1 MKSSKSKKRS
11 RNQKTISSQTEPVS
25 QSGCS
30 QSPLALAETLP
41 STSQLR
47 STDLAGLSEAF
58 SSLSVDQIESAYEAA
73 GILGTHLEDVSS
85 GIKGP
90 TVNDDGPA
98 HKKSS
103 KARRRQVVVSCGM
116 VSSVIGKRLQPEMK
130 ETNIIQGEGHV
141 DSKNGENAERFL
153 CSVLGEDSELDLDT
167 VRDIFGNKI

>member
-1 MKSSKSKKRS
+1 MKFSKSKKRS

-25 QSGCS
+25 
-30 QSPLALAETLP
+30 LAETLP

-58 SSLSVDQIESAYEAA
+58 SSLSVDQIESAYDAAGCDPFKAA

-90 TVNDDGPA
+90 TVNAAGPA